1 MMRDDYTLATQTA
14 APPTDPPR
22 RPIVGLAMTD
32 DDHRD
37 WLARLQERQRQLAA
51 LLEQC
56 DAIRAA
62 NRATSNASVRS
73 SVGCHHRQ

>member
-1 MMRDDYTLATQTA
+1 
-14 APPTDPPR
+14 
-22 RPIVGLAMTD
+22 MTD

-62 NRATSNASVRS
+62 NRANLERLRAIERRLS
-73 SVGCHHRQ
+73 